1 MFDVPS
7 QSLMKVSR
15 CEHIIL
21 EQAREVIQKEMEE
34 EVLER
39 LRKIKKSVLEPLQGA
54 SSISSTGSFDLR
66 KKYALMTA
74 SEVVLAVFSNAEGVF
89 NPRMAKVGVRH

>member
-1 MFDVPS
+1 MFDAPS
-7 QSLMKVSR
+7 QTLMKVSR

-21 EQAREVIQKEMEE
+21 ESAREVIQKELEE

-66 KKYALMTA
+66 KKYVSMTA

-89 NPRMAKVGVRH
+89 SPRMAKVGARH

>member
-1 MFDVPS
+1 MFDAPS
-7 QSLMKVSR
+7 QTLMKVSR

-21 EQAREVIQKEMEE
+21 ESAREVIQKELEE

-39 LRKIKKSVLEPLQGA
+39 LRKMKKSVLEPLQGA

-66 KKYALMTA
+66 KKYVSMTA

-89 NPRMAKVGVRH
+89 SPRMAKVGARH